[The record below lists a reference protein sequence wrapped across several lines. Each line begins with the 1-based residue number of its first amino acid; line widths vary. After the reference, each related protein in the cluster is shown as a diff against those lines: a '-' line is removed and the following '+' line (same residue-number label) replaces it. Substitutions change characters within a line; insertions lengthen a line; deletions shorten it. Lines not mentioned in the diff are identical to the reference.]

1 MKKDLFFPYAEET
14 YRRRYV
20 SEDISYH
27 TWYNSRRM
35 LSLFQAF
42 CQKTL
47 KRDNLRF
54 KDVDLSL
61 LQSYK
66 CYCLEKRGNT
76 IPTVNRKLVP
86 IFQVLKHAQAHGL
99 VSPQSYKNL
108 ESAYVQLTPKRYGEE
123 AGRLQQKEVR
133 HLDDAQ
139 LQSLL
144 AYYRSLPAASPVRDA
159 LDLFMFS
166 FHCCGLRISDV
177 VTLEWSQIDL
187 AQSRLSKVMVKS
199 KTQLVIPLSPSAR
212 QILERQ
218 RQRRPGGRFVFGL
231 LPDQFD
237 LEADAELSRAIDN
250 CNRTVGRRLNAV
262 GRHLGLPFPLGMHV
276 ARHSFAVKA
285 LNSARVD
292 VHLISHL
299 LGHSS
304 VLVTEKVYAKLL
316 LPTLSKEL
324 SEKLSFME
332 FGLEKC

>member
-1 MKKDLFFPYAEET
+1 MKKDLFFPFAEET

-27 TWYNSRRM
+27 TWYNSRHM
-35 LSLFQAF
+35 LSLFKEF
-42 CQKTL
+42 CQESL

-54 KDVDLSL
+54 KDIDVPLI
-61 LQSYK
+61 QSYK
-66 CYCLEKRGNT
+66 CYCLENRGNT
-76 IPTVNRKLVP
+76 LTTVSRKLVP
-86 IFQVLKHAQAHGL
+86 IFQVFKYARAEGII
-99 VSPQSYKNL
+99 SPQSCQNL
-108 ESAYVQLTPKRYGEE
+108 ESAYVQLAPKRYGEE

-133 HLDDAQ
+133 HLDDEQ
-139 LQSLL
+139 LQRLL
-144 AYYRSLPAASPVRDA
+144 TYYKSLPTDSPVRDA
-159 LDLFMFS
+159 LDLFLFS
-166 FHCCGLRISDV
+166 FHCCGLRISDI
-177 VTLEWSQIDL
+177 VTLEW
-187 AQSRLSKVMVKS
+187 AQVNLTESRLSKVMVKS
-199 KTQLVIPLSPSAR
+199 KTHLTIPLSPSAR

-218 RQRRPGGRFVFGL
+218 RQRRPDGRFVFGL
-231 LPDQFD
+231 LPDSFN

-250 CNRTVGRRLNAV
+250 CNRTVGRRLNSV
-262 GRHLGLPFPLGMHV
+262 GRHLSFPFPLGMHV

-324 SEKLSFME
+324 NEKLSF
-332 FGLEKC
+332 LEYGIEK

>member
-1 MKKDLFFPYAEET
+1 MKKDLFFPFAEET

-27 TWYNSRRM
+27 TWYNGRHM

-42 CQKTL
+42 CQETL
-47 KRDNLRF
+47 KRNHLRF
-54 KDVDLSL
+54 RDIDLSL
-61 LQSYK
+61 IQSYK
-66 CYCLEKRGNT
+66 CYCLEKRGNS

-86 IFQVLKHAQAHGL
+86 IFQVLKFARAQGFFPA
-99 VSPQSYKNL
+99 QNFKNL
-108 ESAYVQLTPKRYGEE
+108 ESAYVQSTPKRYGQE
-123 AGRLQQKEVR
+123 AGRFRQKEVR
-133 HLDDAQ
+133 HLDDTQ
-139 LQSLL
+139 MQNLL
-144 AYYRSLPAASPVRDA
+144 AYYRSLPAQSPVRDA
-159 LDLFMFS
+159 LNLFLFS

-187 AQSRLSKVMVKS
+187 AHSRLSKVMVKS
-199 KTQLVIPLSPSAR
+199 KTHLTIPLSASAR
-212 QILERQ
+212 LILERQ
-218 RQRRPGGRFVFGL
+218 RQIRPGRRFVFGL
-231 LPDQFD
+231 LPDEFD
-237 LEADAELSRAIDN
+237 LGADASLSRAIDN

-262 GRHLGLPFPLGMHV
+262 GRLLGLPFPLGMHV

-324 SEKLSFME
+324 NERLSFME
-332 FGLEKC
+332 LGLEY